1 MNESLDT
8 KKNVK
13 SQSFNMYRELR
24 LPKLGKVRTIFCKSE
39 TFLCV
44 DDLGRKLNMN
54 LQGGC
59 VFLMERDN
67 ALDIHMEDGE
77 RLSDLC
83 VEDILQC
90 KWTYMKM
97 VAPNLDCTA
106 YMAIMQSRNDYAARL
121 ASWDGSVRI
130 TIDGAKFALRLYD
143 DFAVSERNCVDY
155 DLIITRRMYLGI
167 HHILTYWGMQTLRDA
182 LNLTTEKNADDETD
196 VQEAKNMKAVSFAL
210 AGRIKELKLNM
221 RKSLERLGAE
231 EAKIRCDLAE
241 ADFRMVKKEDPRIP
255 RSWLTYMHRK
265 TNTPMVTFYPYNT
278 LKDLGLPSIPELE
291 DSFRE
296 SRA

>member
-1 MNESLDT
+1 MHTE
-8 KKNVK
+8 
-13 SQSFNMYRELR
+13 E
-24 LPKLGKVRTIFCKSE
+24 
-39 TFLCV
+39 
-44 DDLGRKLNMN
+44 
-54 LQGGC
+54 
-59 VFLMERDN
+59 
-67 ALDIHMEDGE
+67 GE

-83 VEDILQC
+83 VDEILHS
-90 KWTYMKM
+90 KWASLRDV
-97 VAPNLDCTA
+97 VAMLERQA
-106 YMAIMQSRNDYAARL
+106 YEAIMESRNDYAVRL

-143 DFAVSERNCVDY
+143 EFAISERNCVDY

-167 HHILTYWGMQTLRDA
+167 HHILKYWGMQTLRDA
-182 LNLTTEKNADDETD
+182 LNLTTGKNADDETD

-241 ADFRMVKKEDPRIP
+241 ADFRMVKKEDQRIP

-265 TNTPMVTFYPYNT
+265 TNTPMVTFYPYKT
-278 LKDLGLPSIPELE
+278 LKDLGLPRIPDLE

>member
-1 MNESLDT
+1 MNGTLDT
-8 KKNVK
+8 EKNVK

-24 LPKLGKVRTIFCKSE
+24 LRWYGKVRTIFCEAE
-39 TFLCV
+39 TYLCV
-44 DDLGRKLNMN
+44 DDLCGR
-54 LQGGC
+54 
-59 VFLMERDN
+59 
-67 ALDIHMEDGE
+67 LDMDSVYKYSVARETVLDMHTEYGE

-83 VEDILQC
+83 VDEILHS
-90 KWTYMKM
+90 KWASLRDV
-97 VAPNLDCTA
+97 VAMIERQV
-106 YMAIMQSRNDYAARL
+106 YEAIMESRNDYAVRL

-143 DFAVSERNCVDY
+143 EFAISERNCVDY

-167 HHILTYWGMQTLRDA
+167 HHILKYWGMQTLRDA
-182 LNLTTEKNADDETD
+182 LNLTTGKNADDETD

-221 RKSLERLGAE
+221 RKSLEKLGAE

-265 TNTPMVTFYPYNT
+265 TNTPMVTFYPYKT
-278 LKDLGLPSIPELE
+278 LKDLGLPRIPDLE

>member
-1 MNESLDT
+1 MNGTLDT
-8 KKNVK
+8 EKNVK

-24 LPKLGKVRTIFCKSE
+24 LRWYGKVRTIFCEAE
-39 TFLCV
+39 TYLCV
-44 DDLGRKLNMN
+44 DDLCGR
-54 LQGGC
+54 
-59 VFLMERDN
+59 
-67 ALDIHMEDGE
+67 LDMDSVYKYSVARETVLDMHTEDGE

-83 VEDILQC
+83 VDEILHS
-90 KWTYMKM
+90 KWASLRDV
-97 VAPNLDCTA
+97 VAMLERQA
-106 YMAIMQSRNDYAARL
+106 YEAIMESRNDYAVRL

-182 LNLTTEKNADDETD
+182 LNLTTGKNADDETD

-265 TNTPMVTFYPYNT
+265 TNTPMVTFYPYKT
-278 LKDLGLPSIPELE
+278 LKDLGLPRIPDLE

>member
-1 MNESLDT
+1 MNGSLDT
-8 KKNVK
+8 EKNVK
-13 SQSFNMYRELR
+13 SQSFNMYRELHLR
-24 LPKLGKVRTIFCKSE
+24 WYGKVRTIFCEAE

-44 DDLGRKLNMN
+44 DDLCR
-54 LQGGC
+54 
-59 VFLMERDN
+59 R
-67 ALDIHMEDGE
+67 LDMKSVDKFPMKREDILGTHMEDGD
-77 RLSDLC
+77 RLSELC
-83 VEDILQC
+83 VDDILQC
-90 KWTYMKM
+90 QWAMLRN
-97 VAPNLDCTA
+97 VAAMLELPV
-106 YMAIMQSRNDYAARL
+106 YKGIMQSRNDYAARL
-121 ASWDGSVRI
+121 ESWDGSVRI

-182 LNLTTEKNADDETD
+182 LNLTTGKNADDETD

>member
-1 MNESLDT
+1 MNGSLDT
-8 KKNVK
+8 EKNVK
-13 SQSFNMYRELR
+13 SQSFNMYRELHLR
-24 LPKLGKVRTIFCKSE
+24 WYGKVRTIFCEAE

-44 DDLGRKLNMN
+44 DDLCR
-54 LQGGC
+54 
-59 VFLMERDN
+59 R
-67 ALDIHMEDGE
+67 LDMKSVDKFPMKREDILGTHMEDGD
-77 RLSDLC
+77 RLSELC
-83 VEDILQC
+83 VDDILQC
-90 KWTYMKM
+90 QWAMLRN
-97 VAPNLDCTA
+97 VAAMLELPV
-106 YMAIMQSRNDYAARL
+106 YKGIMQSRNDYAVRL

-182 LNLTTEKNADDETD
+182 LNLTTGKNADDETD

-231 EAKIRCDLAE
+231 EARIRCDLAE

-255 RSWLTYMHRK
+255 SSWLTYMHRK
-265 TNTPMVTFYPYNT
+265 TNTPMVTFYPYKT
-278 LKDLGLPSIPELE
+278 LKDLGLPRITDLE

>member
-1 MNESLDT
+1 MNGTLDT
-8 KKNVK
+8 EKNVK

-24 LPKLGKVRTIFCKSE
+24 LRWYGKVRTIFCEAE
-39 TFLCV
+39 TYLCV
-44 DDLGRKLNMN
+44 DDLCGR
-54 LQGGC
+54 
-59 VFLMERDN
+59 
-67 ALDIHMEDGE
+67 LDMDSVYKYSVARETVLDMHTEDGE

-83 VEDILQC
+83 VDEILHS
-90 KWTYMKM
+90 KWASLRDV
-97 VAPNLDCTA
+97 VAMLERQA
-106 YMAIMQSRNDYAARL
+106 YEAIMESRNDYAVRL

-143 DFAVSERNCVDY
+143 EFAISERNCVDY

-167 HHILTYWGMQTLRDA
+167 HHILKYWGMQTLRDA
-182 LNLTTEKNADDETD
+182 LNLTTGKNADDETD

-241 ADFRMVKKEDPRIP
+241 ADFRMVKKEDQRIP

-265 TNTPMVTFYPYNT
+265 TNTPMVTFYPYKT
-278 LKDLGLPSIPELE
+278 LKDLGLPRISDLE

>member
-1 MNESLDT
+1 MNGTLDT
-8 KKNVK
+8 EKNVK

-24 LPKLGKVRTIFCKSE
+24 LRWYGKVRTIFCEAE
-39 TFLCV
+39 TYLCV
-44 DDLGRKLNMN
+44 DDLCGR
-54 LQGGC
+54 
-59 VFLMERDN
+59 
-67 ALDIHMEDGE
+67 LDMDSVYKYSVARETVLDMHTEEGE

-83 VEDILQC
+83 VDEILHS
-90 KWTYMKM
+90 KWASLRDV
-97 VAPNLDCTA
+97 VAMLERQA
-106 YMAIMQSRNDYAARL
+106 YEAIMESRNDYAVRL

-143 DFAVSERNCVDY
+143 EFAISERNCVDY

-167 HHILTYWGMQTLRDA
+167 HHILKYWGMQTLRDA
-182 LNLTTEKNADDETD
+182 LNLTTGKNADDETD

-241 ADFRMVKKEDPRIP
+241 ADFRMVKKEDQRIP

-265 TNTPMVTFYPYNT
+265 TNTPMVTFYPYKT
-278 LKDLGLPSIPELE
+278 LKDLGLPRISDLE

>member
-1 MNESLDT
+1 MNGTLDT
-8 KKNVK
+8 EKNVK

-24 LPKLGKVRTIFCKSE
+24 LRWYGKVRTIFCEAE
-39 TFLCV
+39 TYLCV
-44 DDLGRKLNMN
+44 DDLCGR
-54 LQGGC
+54 
-59 VFLMERDN
+59 
-67 ALDIHMEDGE
+67 LDMDSVYKYSVARETVLDMHTEDGE

-83 VEDILQC
+83 VDEILHS
-90 KWTYMKM
+90 KWASLRDV
-97 VAPNLDCTA
+97 VAMLERQA
-106 YMAIMQSRNDYAARL
+106 YEAIMESRNDYAVRL

-143 DFAVSERNCVDY
+143 EFAISERNCVDY

-167 HHILTYWGMQTLRDA
+167 HHILKYWGMQTLRDA
-182 LNLTTEKNADDETD
+182 LNLTTGKNADDETD

-241 ADFRMVKKEDPRIP
+241 ADFRMVKKRRP
-255 RSWLTYMHRK
+255 
-265 TNTPMVTFYPYNT
+265 
-278 LKDLGLPSIPELE
+278 KDSTQLAHIYAQKDKYADGDVLPV
-291 DSFRE
+291 
-296 SRA
+296 

>member
-1 MNESLDT
+1 MNGTLDT
-8 KKNVK
+8 EKNVK

-24 LPKLGKVRTIFCKSE
+24 LRWYGKVRTIFCEAE
-39 TFLCV
+39 TYLCV
-44 DDLGRKLNMN
+44 DDLCGR
-54 LQGGC
+54 
-59 VFLMERDN
+59 
-67 ALDIHMEDGE
+67 LDMDSVYKYSVARETVLDMHTEEGE

-83 VEDILQC
+83 VDEILHS
-90 KWTYMKM
+90 KWASLRDV
-97 VAPNLDCTA
+97 VAMLERQA
-106 YMAIMQSRNDYAARL
+106 YEAIMESRNDYAVRL

-143 DFAVSERNCVDY
+143 EFAISERNCVDY

-167 HHILTYWGMQTLRDA
+167 HHILKYWGMQTLRDA
-182 LNLTTEKNADDETD
+182 LNLTTGKNADDETD

-241 ADFRMVKKEDPRIP
+241 ADFRMVKKEDQRIP

>member
-1 MNESLDT
+1 MNGTLDT
-8 KKNVK
+8 EKNVK

-24 LPKLGKVRTIFCKSE
+24 LRWYGKVRTIFCEAE
-39 TFLCV
+39 TYLCV
-44 DDLGRKLNMN
+44 DDLCGR
-54 LQGGC
+54 
-59 VFLMERDN
+59 
-67 ALDIHMEDGE
+67 LDMDSVYKYSVARETVLDMHTEEGE

-83 VEDILQC
+83 VDEILHS
-90 KWTYMKM
+90 KWASLRDV
-97 VAPNLDCTA
+97 VAMLERQA
-106 YMAIMQSRNDYAARL
+106 YEAIMESRNDYAVRL

-143 DFAVSERNCVDY
+143 EFAISERNCVDY

-167 HHILTYWGMQTLRDA
+167 HHILKYWGMQTLRDA
-182 LNLTTEKNADDETD
+182 LNLTTGKNADDETD
-196 VQEAKNMKAVSFAL
+196 VQEAKNMKAASFAL

-241 ADFRMVKKEDPRIP
+241 ADFRMVKKEDQRIP

-265 TNTPMVTFYPYNT
+265 TNTPMVTFYPYKT
-278 LKDLGLPSIPELE
+278 LKDLGLPRIPDLE

>member
-1 MNESLDT
+1 MNGTLDT
-8 KKNVK
+8 EKNVK

-24 LPKLGKVRTIFCKSE
+24 LRWYGKVRTIFCEAE
-39 TFLCV
+39 TYLCV
-44 DDLGRKLNMN
+44 DDLCGR
-54 LQGGC
+54 
-59 VFLMERDN
+59 
-67 ALDIHMEDGE
+67 LDMDSVYKYSVARETVLDMHTEDGE

-83 VEDILQC
+83 VDEILHS
-90 KWTYMKM
+90 KWASLRDV
-97 VAPNLDCTA
+97 VAMLERQA
-106 YMAIMQSRNDYAARL
+106 YEAIMDSRNDYAVRL

-143 DFAVSERNCVDY
+143 EFAISERNCVDY

-167 HHILTYWGMQTLRDA
+167 HHILKYWGMQTLRDA
-182 LNLTTEKNADDETD
+182 LNLTTGKNADDETD

-241 ADFRMVKKEDPRIP
+241 ADFRMVKKEDQRIP

-265 TNTPMVTFYPYNT
+265 TNTPMVTFYPYKT
-278 LKDLGLPSIPELE
+278 LKDLGLPRISDLE